1 MGRNTYSVA
10 ADHQSAKS
18 TSPKR
23 ISDLPVAVE
32 QEVNARPALPDIGN
46 QVCEKMPQ
54 VSEQFLALEKLVS
67 VLHEHIS
74 ILGKKLDPILSPEL
88 CKPEGV
94 GAEKSAPQAPLAS
107 GLRAINLRL
116 AGAIS
121 RVEDLGRRVE
131 V

>member
-1 MGRNTYSVA
+1 MSRHTYSVG
-10 ADHQSAKS
+10 ADQCAKS
-18 TSPKR
+18 ASPKR

-32 QEVNARPALPDIGN
+32 QEVNARPAALPDIGN

-88 CKPEGV
+88 CKPEGA